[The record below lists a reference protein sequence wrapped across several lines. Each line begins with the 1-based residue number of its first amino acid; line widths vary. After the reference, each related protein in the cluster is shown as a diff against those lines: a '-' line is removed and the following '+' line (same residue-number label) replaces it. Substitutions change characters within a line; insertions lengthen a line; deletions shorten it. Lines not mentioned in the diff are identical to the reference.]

1 MAAMIAA
8 SESAASEFTNT
19 ISKSLT
25 LCKDNELVIAC
36 AHYQVQNA
44 NIGNA
49 IYQYISDTDILKHSS
64 DIVSCSENM
73 CSFQL

>member
-49 IYQYISDTDILKHSS
+49 IYQYDILKHSS

-73 CSFQL
+73 CIIPALNE